1 MIVLKPVPTCRG
13 YLMILFLNLHWRI
26 FILSLSRLHEH
37 KECMFEIYFGPRPSK
52 KPFWTLQCIIN
63 SNERLIQEADMHI
76 LLSCQPTPSK
86 SWEWGRLMKREKPEW
101 SEPEVGEIKK
111 HNRKEGTE
119 GRTNRNYRLGHSMC
133 TTDVTEQQSQGRYTA
148 SWLVD
153 KMQVVAGG
161 GWLHSPL
168 LSSVDVQ
175 AYCVAA
181 FTSAFFFL
189 SAQSSYGLDWMCTL
203 SSVLSVFGLM
213 LLALMVFA
221 TCTVECSESL
231 MKHCM

>member
-1 MIVLKPVPTCRG
+1 MPAYTFQVLGMRQADETWKTRVEWTWSRG
-13 YLMILFLNLHWRI
+13 DQ
-26 FILSLSRLHEH
+26 
-37 KECMFEIYFGPRPSK
+37 KA
-52 KPFWTLQCIIN
+52 QQ
-63 SNERLIQEADMHI
+63 ER
-76 LLSCQPTPSK
+76 
-86 SWEWGRLMKREKPEW
+86 R
-101 SEPEVGEIKK
+101 
-111 HNRKEGTE
+111 NRRK
-119 GRTNRNYRLGHSMC
+119 NKQA
-133 TTDVTEQQSQGRYTA
+133 EQQSQGRYTV